1 MGVGV
6 VCVGGGVVVVVVVYV
21 GSDVAV
27 VVGDVVGGD
36 VVVAAAYLL
45 CVPLFVWKV
54 LFFAE
59 FSSINIEIFLMKI
72 QKRSFI
78 RIQQKKNKQRIF
90 KFKIK

>member
-6 VCVGGGVVVVVVVYV
+6 VCVGGGVVVVVYV

-36 VVVAAAYLL
+36 VVVAAAYLW

-78 RIQQKKNKQRIF
+78 GIQRKKINKEF
-90 KFKIK
+90 LNSK